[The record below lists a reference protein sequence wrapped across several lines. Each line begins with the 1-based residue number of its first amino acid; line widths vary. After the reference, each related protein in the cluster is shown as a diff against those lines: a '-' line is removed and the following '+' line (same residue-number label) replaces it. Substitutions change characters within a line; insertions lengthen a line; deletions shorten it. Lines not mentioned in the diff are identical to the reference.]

1 MGALAVSAVAPS
13 IPAALSRR
21 RGLRPMAGGRQVA
34 QRLNPRLGMAGE
46 AKTRGTHA
54 RTNARLAKELI
65 EAEAPWVL
73 TG

>member
-1 MGALAVSAVAPS
+1 MKSVAHKARVLYKREDELLKK
-13 IPAALSRR
+13 IYDLVRN
-21 RGLRPMAGGRQVA
+21 VD
-34 QRLNPRLGMAGE
+34 NPRLGMAGE